1 MSDNDDVSAAAEAF
15 VRAILANVQVAIAD
29 CDDSGNEMYSE
40 ADLSIVVE
48 SAVAGQLIV
57 KSISLRDEISKFA
70 EMQDTPISTAK
81 RLRAVGEHALKIA
94 ESLEWKGSLPM
105 SEMIQRVA
113 RALAQL
119 EGHENLPTLQSAY
132 EQRARVA
139 IEAMREPTD
148 DMLDDGEW
156 NAEHGVG
163 PTWRSM
169 ISAAL
174 EEQHQ

>member
-1 MSDNDDVSAAAEAF
+1 
-15 VRAILANVQVAIAD
+15 
-29 CDDSGNEMYSE
+29 
-40 ADLSIVVE
+40 
-48 SAVAGQLIV
+48 
-57 KSISLRDEISKFA
+57 
-70 EMQDTPISTAK
+70 
-81 RLRAVGEHALKIA
+81 
-94 ESLEWKGSLPM
+94 M

-148 DMLDDGEW
+148 RMLSSGDSMMPQIARGEDITTGYDALREAW
-156 NAEHGVG
+156 PE
-163 PTWRSM
+163 M

>member
-1 MSDNDDVSAAAEAF
+1 
-15 VRAILANVQVAIAD
+15 
-29 CDDSGNEMYSE
+29 
-40 ADLSIVVE
+40 
-48 SAVAGQLIV
+48 
-57 KSISLRDEISKFA
+57 
-70 EMQDTPISTAK
+70 
-81 RLRAVGEHALKIA
+81 
-94 ESLEWKGSLPM
+94 M

-139 IEAMREPTD
+139 IEAMREPTERMESAYFPD
-148 DMLDDGEW
+148 ELR
-156 NAEHGVG
+156 
-163 PTWRSM
+163 TYRSM

>member
-1 MSDNDDVSAAAEAF
+1 
-15 VRAILANVQVAIAD
+15 
-29 CDDSGNEMYSE
+29 
-40 ADLSIVVE
+40 
-48 SAVAGQLIV
+48 
-57 KSISLRDEISKFA
+57 
-70 EMQDTPISTAK
+70 
-81 RLRAVGEHALKIA
+81 
-94 ESLEWKGSLPM
+94 M

-139 IEAMREPTD
+139 IEAMREPTEA
-148 DMLDDGEW
+148 MLD
-156 NAEHGVG
+156 AG
-163 PTWRSM
+163 PRSLGGCWPDDPCWSRM

>member
-1 MSDNDDVSAAAEAF
+1 
-15 VRAILANVQVAIAD
+15 
-29 CDDSGNEMYSE
+29 
-40 ADLSIVVE
+40 
-48 SAVAGQLIV
+48 
-57 KSISLRDEISKFA
+57 
-70 EMQDTPISTAK
+70 
-81 RLRAVGEHALKIA
+81 
-94 ESLEWKGSLPM
+94 M

-139 IEAMREPTD
+139 IEAMMEPTEEMVVKGHALSNCVCD
-148 DMLDDGEW
+148 QDAYPQDVWPE
-156 NAEHGVG
+156 
-163 PTWRSM
+163 M